1 MSRINVLDSSVF
13 NRIAAGEVVDRPASV
28 VKELVENSIDS
39 GADSIDVEIKDGGR
53 SIKVTDNGCGM
64 DFEDLSTAFLP
75 HATSKIS
82 KISDLEYIH
91 TLGFR
96 GEALPSIASVAKVT
110 LTSRRKE
117 DETGGR
123 IIIENGKVLEKT
135 PVGAPYGTTVN
146 VTDLFANVP
155 ARLKF
160 LRSARSEEGEIM
172 SLMQRIILANHN
184 TAISLTVSGKEVYRS
199 EGKGLEEAAYSV
211 YGKDFLKEY
220 DRISCDAPGIEI
232 YGYINK
238 PAFSRHNRSYQTLI
252 VNGRYVVNQE
262 LSFWVYNCCSDF
274 LMKRQYPAYVLFIN
288 VPADMVD
295 INVHPSKMEVK
306 FIDIGSIK
314 RLLSHSIAQLYS
326 KAAAKPKTI
335 ERITEP
341 VDNQTIFFGKDE
353 SGAGDIVVQSE
364 MPLNAVPCDGRNEGD
379 ITNETADKKPATPL
393 TKSSVTFPD
402 RSAQPRAAD
411 RSYSERNFGA
421 LSQNSSYATLSED
434 ANPSF
439 RSSLL
444 KDIIADKSGSAAE
457 GYEDISNHEYCGK
470 LFNTYLMVE
479 NDKEVILI
487 DQHAA
492 HERLLYDELVRE
504 AEQGKNTVQD
514 LLFPYIFD
522 VDWTEAELI
531 DEHLSEI
538 NEAGFGVGK
547 LSGNSYSLSSVPL
560 VLSDMDLS
568 VFVTDLIA
576 LLKKGKF
583 GKLPFRKNALMQSA
597 CKAAIKGSMNITDD
611 DARLLINDI
620 CQKHIALFC
629 PHGRPIAV
637 KIKKTEIEKWF
648 KRII

>member
-64 DFEDLSTAFLP
+64 DLEDLSTAFLP

-160 LRSARSEEGEIM
+160 LRSARSEEGEII

-252 VNGRYVVNQE
+252 VNGRYVVN
-262 LSFWVYNCCSDF
+262 
-274 LMKRQYPAYVLFIN
+274 
-288 VPADMVD
+288 
-295 INVHPSKMEVK
+295 
-306 FIDIGSIK
+306 
-314 RLLSHSIAQLYS
+314 
-326 KAAAKPKTI
+326 
-335 ERITEP
+335 
-341 VDNQTIFFGKDE
+341 
-353 SGAGDIVVQSE
+353 
-364 MPLNAVPCDGRNEGD
+364 
-379 ITNETADKKPATPL
+379 
-393 TKSSVTFPD
+393 
-402 RSAQPRAAD
+402 
-411 RSYSERNFGA
+411 
-421 LSQNSSYATLSED
+421 
-434 ANPSF
+434 
-439 RSSLL
+439 
-444 KDIIADKSGSAAE
+444 
-457 GYEDISNHEYCGK
+457 
-470 LFNTYLMVE
+470 
-479 NDKEVILI
+479 
-487 DQHAA
+487 
-492 HERLLYDELVRE
+492 
-504 AEQGKNTVQD
+504 
-514 LLFPYIFD
+514 
-522 VDWTEAELI
+522 
-531 DEHLSEI
+531 
-538 NEAGFGVGK
+538 
-547 LSGNSYSLSSVPL
+547 
-560 VLSDMDLS
+560 
-568 VFVTDLIA
+568 
-576 LLKKGKF
+576 
-583 GKLPFRKNALMQSA
+583 
-597 CKAAIKGSMNITDD
+597 
-611 DARLLINDI
+611 
-620 CQKHIALFC
+620 
-629 PHGRPIAV
+629 
-637 KIKKTEIEKWF
+637 
-648 KRII
+648 

>member
-160 LRSARSEEGEIM
+160 LRSARSEEGEII

-341 VDNQTIFFGKDE
+341 VDNETIFFGKDE

-402 RSAQPRAAD
+402 RSAQPRTAD

-492 HERLLYDELVRE
+492 QERIFYERLVSQYENDEKVRQPMLMPILIDVDISCAEKEDVWKPVLDSMGFSVENFGRTSYRVRE
-504 AEQGKNTVQD
+504 IPAFMSIG
-514 LLFPYIFD
+514 
-522 VDWTEAELI
+522 EAEDFLRDFI
-531 DEHLSEI
+531 DGASEKVSDRNSVVI
-538 NEAGFGVGK
+538 GK
-547 LSGNSYSLSSVPL
+547 LITRS
-560 VLSDMDLS
+560 
-568 VFVTDLIA
+568 
-576 LLKKGKF
+576 
-583 GKLPFRKNALMQSA
+583 
-597 CKAAIKGSMNITDD
+597 CKAAIKGGDRISE
-611 DARLLINDI
+611 AEAAALIKDLKSCVNP
-620 CQKHIALFC
+620 FSC
-629 PHGRPIAV
+629 PHGRPTF
-637 KIKKTEIEKWF
+637 IKLSKYEIERLF
-648 KRII
+648 KRV